1 MWHDVAEASIL
12 IVIGMAVVFAALT
25 ILMVAIMILNRL
37 APEKAQK
44 AVAPVELSGAE
55 ASEKEKVAVM
65 AVALALAKEQTSVGE
80 TGEVAARPAEASRWA
95 IAGRERVMRSRE
107 KAGRR

>member
-12 IVIGMAVVFAALT
+12 VVVGMAVVFAALA

-55 ASEKEKVAVM
+55 ASEKQRVAAI
-65 AVALALAKEQTSVGE
+65 AVALALAKEQSGEGE
-80 TGEVAARPAEASRWA
+80 TGETARPVEASRWA